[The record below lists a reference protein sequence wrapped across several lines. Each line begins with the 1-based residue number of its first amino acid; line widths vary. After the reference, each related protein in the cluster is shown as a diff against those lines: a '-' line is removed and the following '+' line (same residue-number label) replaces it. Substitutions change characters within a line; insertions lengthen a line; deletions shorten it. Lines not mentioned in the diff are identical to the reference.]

1 MAGVGLV
8 QGKRAVLV
16 FVVLGGEHRGK
27 VQIPSLVVRGVGVGD
42 VVGQDFGALG
52 AKAQGLLMDT
62 KRFIEADA
70 HVEKPLWADLRM

>member
-1 MAGVGLV
+1 VPFWFLSFWA
-8 QGKRAVLV
+8 AST
-16 FVVLGGEHRGK
+16 EAK